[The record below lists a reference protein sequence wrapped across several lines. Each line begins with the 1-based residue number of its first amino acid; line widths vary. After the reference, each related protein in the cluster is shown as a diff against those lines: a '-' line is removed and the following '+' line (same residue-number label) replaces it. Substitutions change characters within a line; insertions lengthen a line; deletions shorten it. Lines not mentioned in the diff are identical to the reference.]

1 MSDGDYGSSYAHSSD
16 GHPDETNP
24 SKPSRKELEDEV
36 LIIEYRL
43 GLCDK
48 PTGVRVEHR
57 LESESHFAAID
68 RVVLYT
74 LGLLDRFDVPDSDVS
89 IIDRTLQR
97 VQLARQVE
105 SSCVDHAATI
115 STSRRVFPVRWI
127 IAAVIL
133 GVIGLASLGIIPPLL
148 RYIRQISMKNRCADN
163 VWAIGTAL
171 FHYANG
177 NNGHLPGIAA
187 NTDTWLCLS
196 NDGCISNSKSLYLLI
211 KTGCASPDVFQC
223 PAAGGES
230 FVPAVG
236 MTDFPLPKNINYSY
250 QYSINCSLSR
260 EMPGVHSLANQL
272 AILADAS
279 PLLSDGTIRCE
290 CAKNGVSPNHRTG
303 QNVLYLDGH
312 VDWAIDCH
320 AGVNG
325 DNIWL
330 VRGVEQYTG
339 KEKPACI
346 TDSFLL
352 PHPGW

>member
-1 MSDGDYGSSYAHSSD
+1 MGDGDYDSNYAYSSD
-16 GHPDETNP
+16 NYPGEATP
-24 SKPSRKELEDEV
+24 SKPSQKELEDEM
-36 LIIEYRL
+36 LIIDYRL
-43 GLCDK
+43 GRCEK
-48 PTGVRVEHR
+48 PTNARVEHR
-57 LESESHFAAID
+57 LETEPHFAAID
-68 RVVLYT
+68 KSVSHTFSL
-74 LGLLDRFDVPDSDVS
+74 LGRFDVPDPDVS
-89 IIDRTLQR
+89 IIARILQR

-105 SSCVDHAATI
+105 SSRVDHAAT
-115 STSRRVFPVRWI
+115 TGTTRRAIPVRWV
-127 IAAVIL
+127 IAAAVL
-133 GVIGLASLGIIPPLL
+133 VVIGLIFLGIISPLF
-148 RYIRQISMKNRCADN
+148 RYVRQISMKNRCADN

-187 NTDTWLCLS
+187 NTDTWLCS
-196 NDGCISNSKSLYLLI
+196 NNNGCISNSKSLYLLI

-223 PAAGGES
+223 PAARGES

-236 MTDFPLPKNINYSY
+236 MTDFPFPKNINYSY
-250 QYSINCSLSR
+250 QYSINYSLSR
-260 EMPGVHSLANQL
+260 EIPGVHSLANQL

-312 VDWAIDCH
+312 VSWAVDCH

-339 KEKPACI
+339 KEKPTCI